1 MNSIKI
7 YKPGSPE
14 FESVAA
20 QVVPLNKIRKGL
32 SHTTTYID
40 ADRDN
45 TPISAKRRGESID
58 KHRG

>member
-20 QVVPLNKIRKGL
+20 QVVPLSRIRAGL

-40 ADRDN
+40 ADRD
-45 TPISAKRRGESID
+45 TAPASIKRRRESIN
-58 KHRG
+58 KNRG

>member
-20 QVVPLNKIRKGL
+20 QVIPLRNIRSGL

-40 ADRDN
+40 ADRD
-45 TPISAKRRGESID
+45 TSKASVKRRGESVD
-58 KHRG
+58 KLR